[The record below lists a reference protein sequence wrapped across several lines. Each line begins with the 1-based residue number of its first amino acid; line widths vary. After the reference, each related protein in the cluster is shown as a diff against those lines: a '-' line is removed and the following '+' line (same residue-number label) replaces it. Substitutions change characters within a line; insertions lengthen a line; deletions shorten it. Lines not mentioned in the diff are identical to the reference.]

1 MARRARSRAHPL
13 LHWWMPGRSP
23 EEVSLTANAVAK
35 RRLTGAELRGVYHN
49 YIVQRH
55 GRRCLIRRK
64 DGGDGKS
71 GKGGDG
77 RGGGG
82 ESGGGDGGSGESG
95 GGDGG
100 RGESGGGDECGGGG
114 ESGGGESGRG
124 ESGGGDG
131 DGNGGDGGEGGED
144 IRKSCGA
151 WFDSRQMGSSGGNG
165 NTGGNGPG
173 DTVKA
178 STAVVTN
185 LLNKPKQLE
194 KVLKASG
201 AEEISEKIR
210 EHLTAI
216 ATALV
221 DEMNPGIRTEVGE
234 DPRIRKRFIR
244 SKRQIEKA
252 VLRDFKRELSQKR
265 KDRLNLMM
273 AASEM
278 ALSGLSSKAY
288 ATIRKVLCKA
298 GLKNVL
304 FTEKDL
310 RDARTEISEK
320 ADKDLETYATP
331 DGWFISVK
339 AAVEA
344 EILRLMQIVNAK
356 DTRKE
361 VACRTLD
368 GNLRW
373 EDHYH
378 IKITLDARRITKR
391 VSQTEV
397 MLIILPKG
405 KEGVDRCQT
414 AVYQRTIGIWT
425 GKDSRDNVQANME
438 KFYKEIEELETDGV
452 LYSVSEGTL
461 LGVLADNKGISE
473 EEREA
478 KGLKPARVTFWHAA
492 DMAAQ
497 CSVLG
502 HGCAGNH
509 YCGHCSAH
517 KDHRHIPYELIL
529 VKEAVNFQRLAD
541 RYDMFP
547 STLSAINAGME
558 GKGGPTELGL
568 RASTADATFSRVSPD
583 SVEEEEQ
590 QAGAAAVA
598 PAASRAAGEGMRKPP
613 AKPRAVRS
621 RRVQTPGVCQGPDV
635 EVLKRLTGWQESHD
649 QQCACARCLIPAD
662 TAVRVIPRAGSD
674 GQPEWLKE
682 RESSWLK
689 ERWPSHN
696 QKRFTFCGLHC
707 LMRITEAMFQG
718 VTQRC
723 LKMPQVIDRLNAG
736 LKEAGIT
743 KQFTD
748 DVSQTGDRFYQ
759 KLTFEGHEALKLLAK
774 RPDGKLAVEHMLNL
788 MWPSGSMDQT
798 GGRFYVAR
806 QTELWAQWGKVVE
819 LMLQR
824 NPEKIDAN
832 NNGFERFGKECR
844 QFCCLYQTI
853 YHEQHCRSFYL
864 HTLLHH
870 AGDFMRELH
879 AHGMCLGMMANSGA
893 ERRHEYGRRAAKK
906 AMTGGCWRAK
916 VPKYKQMQNIFSY
929 LTLREILI
937 WQHGTDLVS
946 YELALRAAGDQPGL
960 RGPSR
965 AGTAKVAEEFRDL
978 QLPSEAD
985 TEAALADDG
994 DIAKQHDPPALLESV
1009 AMLPAGETLTEGTAP
1024 DDLAPPK
1031 EATSVDTGSGLLK
1044 FMVEK
1049 DADLFRGRDG
1059 DCWEVMS
1066 QESAYGSEDYD
1077 LDGEQRLRDL
1087 DELRG
1092 DDLPDDEEDDGE
1104 FEPVEFSDSEE
1115 ELEAPENWVPGAAR
1129 PPQPPR
1135 GRVPPPGA
1143 PPEQPL
1149 GGQAAAPATPPSTD
1163 ATPPPTDDSS
1173 RSISRGRG
1181 RGRGSGR
1188 GRGRGRGK
1196 PPGPGL

>member
-1 MARRARSRAHPL
+1 MAELFPDVPLAVVARRARSRAHPL
-13 LHWWMPGRSP
+13 LHWWMPGRTP
-23 EEVSLTANAVAK
+23 EEVSSTANAIAK

-55 GRRCLIRRK
+55 GRRSLIRSGYVGGQGRGRK
-64 DGGDGKS
+64 DGGDG
-71 GKGGDG
+71 GDGNCGEGGRDG

-82 ESGGGDGGSGESG
+82 ESGGGDG
-95 GGDGG
+95 D
-100 RGESGGGDECGGGG
+100 
-114 ESGGGESGRG
+114 
-124 ESGGGDG
+124 
-131 DGNGGDGGEGGED
+131 GGDGGEGVEN
-144 IRKSCGA
+144 IRKSSGA
-151 WFDSRQMGSSGGNG
+151 LFEENLRSSGGDGNSGGNG
-165 NTGGNGPG
+165 PV
-173 DTVKA
+173 DTVKV
-178 STAVVTN
+178 TAVVTN
-185 LLNKPKQLE
+185 LLNKPKQVE

-201 AEEISEKIR
+201 DGEISEKIR

-216 ATALV
+216 ATSLV
-221 DEMNPGIRTEVGE
+221 DEMTPGIRTEVGE

-265 KDRLNLMM
+265 KDRLNLMT

-288 ATIRKVLCKA
+288 AVIRKVLCKA
-298 GLKNVL
+298 GLRNVL
-304 FTEKDL
+304 FTENDL
-310 RDARTEISEK
+310 RAARNEISER

-331 DGWFISVK
+331 DGWFISVR

-425 GKDSRDNVQANME
+425 GKDSRDNVQANMGR
-438 KFYKEIEELETDGV
+438 FYQEIEELETDGV

-461 LGVLADNKGISE
+461 LGVLAANKTVSE
-473 EEREA
+473 EEREV

-547 STLSAINAGME
+547 NTLFAINAGTE

-568 RASTADATFSRVSPD
+568 RASTADAPFRVSRVPPPMSD
-583 SVEEEEQ
+583 DLEKEQ
-590 QAGAAAVA
+590 PAGAAG
-598 PAASRAAGEGMRKPP
+598 AASRGAGAGMRRP
-613 AKPRAVRS
+613 AAKTKNVKTK
-621 RRVQTPGVCQGPDV
+621 RVHDPVVCEGPAV

-662 TAVRVIPRAGSD
+662 TAVRVIPRARSD
-674 GQPEWLKE
+674 GEPEWLKE

-723 LKMPQVIDRLNAG
+723 LKMPQVIDRLNDG
-736 LKEAGIT
+736 LRDAGIT
-743 KQFTD
+743 KKFTD

-788 MWPSGSMDQT
+788 MWPSGDMDQT
-798 GGRFYVAR
+798 GGRFYVTR
-806 QTELWAQWGKVVE
+806 QTELWEQWGKVVE

-824 NPEKIDAN
+824 DPAKINAN

-916 VPKYKQMQNIFSY
+916 VPKYKQMENIFSY

-946 YELALRAAGDQPGL
+946 YELALRAAGDGPGL

-965 AGTAKVAEEFRDL
+965 TGTAKVAEVFQEM

-994 DIAKQHDPPALLESV
+994 DIAKQHDPPALLECV
-1009 AMLPAGETLTEGTAP
+1009 EMPQADETTECTAP

-1031 EATSVDTGSGLLK
+1031 AAMSVDKESGLLK

-1092 DDLPDDEEDDGE
+1092 DDLPEDSEEADDGDFDPGE
-1104 FEPVEFSDSEE
+1104 LSDSEE
-1115 ELEAPENWVPGAAR
+1115 ELEPPKDWVRDAAR
-1129 PPQPPR
+1129 PPQPRRGQAPPDATDEAPSAPPLSGQTASPATSPSTGAGTSSSMDHSSSGSPGR
-1135 GRVPPPGA
+1135 GRGS
-1143 PPEQPL
+1143 
-1149 GGQAAAPATPPSTD
+1149 G
-1163 ATPPPTDDSS
+1163 
-1173 RSISRGRG
+1173 RRGRG
-1181 RGRGSGR
+1181 RGRGTAAAA
-1188 GRGRGRGK
+1188 
-1196 PPGPGL
+1196 PPVPTL

>member
-1 MARRARSRAHPL
+1 M
-13 LHWWMPGRSP
+13 
-23 EEVSLTANAVAK
+23 TANAIAK
-35 RRLTGAELRGVYHN
+35 RRLTGTELRGMYHN

-55 GRRCLIRRK
+55 GRRCLIRQGGCQGRSSK
-64 DGGDGKS
+64 DGGGG

-77 RGGGG
+77 ADGRGGGC
-82 ESGGGDGGSGESG
+82 ESGGG
-95 GGDGG
+95 
-100 RGESGGGDECGGGG
+100 GGGG
-114 ESGGGESGRG
+114 NGKPENVRESCNAWFDDWLDS
-124 ESGGGDG
+124 
-131 DGNGGDGGEGGED
+131 EG
-144 IRKSCGA
+144 KSCGNGNA
-151 WFDSRQMGSSGGNG
+151 GGN
-165 NTGGNGPG
+165 G

-178 STAVVTN
+178 KAVVDSM
-185 LLNKPKQLE
+185 LKKPKQVE

-201 AEEISEKIR
+201 DAVISEKIK

-221 DEMNPGIRTEVGE
+221 DEMTPGIRREVGE
-234 DPRIRKRFIR
+234 DPRIQKRFIR

-252 VLRDFKRELSQKR
+252 VLRDYKRELSQKR
-265 KDRLNLMM
+265 KDRLNVMR

-288 ATIRKVLCKA
+288 AVIRKVLCKA
-298 GLKNVL
+298 GLRNVL
-304 FTEKDL
+304 FTEKEL
-310 RDARTEISEK
+310 KAAREEISSR
-320 ADKDLETYATP
+320 ADSDLSTYPTP
-331 DGWFISVK
+331 DGWFISVR

-368 GNLRW
+368 CNLRW

-391 VSQTEV
+391 ISQTEV
-397 MLIILPKG
+397 MLIVLPKG
-405 KEGVDRCQT
+405 REGVDRCQT
-414 AVYQRTIGIWT
+414 AVYQRTIGLWT
-425 GKDSRDNVQANME
+425 GKDSRDNVQANMAR
-438 KFYKEIEELETDGV
+438 FYEEIESLETDGL
-452 LYSVSEGTL
+452 LYSESEGTL
-461 LGVLADNKGISE
+461 LGVLEANASISK
-473 EEREA
+473 EERET
-478 KGLKPARVTFWHAA
+478 KGLKPVRATFWHAA

-517 KDHRHIPYELIL
+517 KDNRHIPYELIL

-541 RYDMFP
+541 RYDVFP
-547 STLSAINAGME
+547 STLFAINAGLE

-568 RASTADATFSRVSPD
+568 RASTADAPFSRVPPPESDD
-583 SVEEEEQ
+583 SEEEQ
-590 QAGAAAVA
+590 PAQAGAAR
-598 PAASRAAGEGMRKPP
+598 AASRGAGAGVRRPAAKR
-613 AKPRAVRS
+613 RNVRS
-621 RRVQTPGVCQGPDV
+621 KRVQAPVVCEGPDV
-635 EVLKRLTGWQESHD
+635 EVLKGLTGWQASHD
-649 QQCACARCLIPAD
+649 QTCACARCLIPAD
-662 TAVRVIPRAGSD
+662 TAVRVIPRAGLDSE
-674 GQPEWLKE
+674 PAWLKE
-682 RESSWLK
+682 RESTWLK
-689 ERWPSHN
+689 EHWKSHS
-696 QKRFTFCGLHC
+696 QKRFTFCSLHC

-723 LKMPQVIDRLNAG
+723 LKNPLVIDKLNAG

-759 KLTFEGHEALKLLAK
+759 KLTFEGHEALKLLA
-774 RPDGKLAVEHMLNL
+774 RRNDGRLAVQHMLEL
-788 MWPSGSMDQT
+788 MWPSGDLDET
-798 GGRFYVAR
+798 GGRFYVKR
-806 QTELWAQWGKVVE
+806 QTALWEQWGKVVE
-819 LMLQR
+819 LMLER
-824 NPEKIDAN
+824 DPVKIAAN

-844 QFCCLYQTI
+844 QFCCLYQTM

-870 AGDFMRELH
+870 AGDCMRELH

-916 VPKYKQMQNIFSY
+916 VPKYKEMENIFSY

-946 YELALRAAGDQPGL
+946 YELALRAAGNDTPLGL

-965 AGTAKVAEEFRDL
+965 TGTASMVEEVGAELE
-978 QLPSEAD
+978 LPSEAD

-994 DIAKQHDPPALLESV
+994 DIAQQHDPPALLEYVESR
-1009 AMLPAGETLTEGTAP
+1009 PTDGTTESLTPGVS
-1024 DDLAPPK
+1024 APPEGAMSLDDK
-1031 EATSVDTGSGLLK
+1031 SGLLK

-1059 DCWEVMS
+1059 DFWEVMS

-1092 DDLPDDEEDDGE
+1092 EDLPEEEADDGD
-1104 FEPVEFSDSEE
+1104 FEPGELSDSEE
-1115 ELEAPENWVPGAAR
+1115 ELVAPEDWVPEAAR
-1129 PPQPPR
+1129 PPQPRR
-1135 GRVPPPGA
+1135 GQAPPGA
-1143 PPEQPL
+1143 TDEAPPAPRL
-1149 GGQAAAPATPPSTD
+1149 SDQAATPATPPSTD
-1163 ATPPPTDDSS
+1163 ACHGTPSSMDDSS
-1173 RSISRGRG
+1173 SGSRGRG
-1181 RGRGSGR
+1181 RGKAAAPLSGQAAAVPPSTDNSSSSS
-1188 GRGRGRGK
+1188 RGRGK
-1196 PPGPGL
+1196 RRGQ